1 MDITL
6 KTPAL
11 LFPATCLWN
20 QSTQTKALL
29 WDNDGVLVDTEILYF
44 QATKQAFRT
53 FGIELTEERYHRFF
67 LKESSGTLQLAKENG
82 LPSEITEELRT
93 ERDRI
98 YTQMLQTE
106 NLTRLGVEQ
115 VLTSLKK
122 KVIMGVV
129 TSSHA
134 DNFKIIH
141 DRTGFGRFFDFVIT
155 GDDVIETKP
164 SPEPYLMA
172 VQRTGCTPQEC
183 VAIEDSE
190 RGLLSAKA
198 AGIACWVIPTEL
210 TRYGDFSIADKVLT
224 SVADVARFIYPASK
238 TLPEQDS

>member
-1 MDITL
+1 MQ
-6 KTPAL
+6 K
-11 LFPATCLWN
+11 
-20 QSTQTKALL
+20 KALL

-44 QATKQAFRT
+44 QATKQAFQT
-53 FGIELTEERYHRFF
+53 VGVELTEETYHRLF

-82 LPSEITEELRT
+82 LLPEITEALRI
-93 ERDRI
+93 ERNRI
-98 YTQMLQTE
+98 YVQMLQTE
-106 NLTRLGVEQ
+106 NLTRLGVKQ
-115 VLTSLKK
+115 VLSTLKNR
-122 KVIMGVV
+122 VMMGVV

-134 DNFKIIH
+134 DNFNIIH

-155 GDDVIETKP
+155 GDDVSETKP

-172 VQRTGCTPQEC
+172 VRRAGCTPQEC

-210 TRYGDFSIADKVLT
+210 TRYGDFSMADKVLT
-224 SVADVARFIYPASK
+224 SVADVVRFIHPAAKSA
-238 TLPEQDS
+238 L

>member
-1 MDITL
+1 MQ
-6 KTPAL
+6 K
-11 LFPATCLWN
+11 
-20 QSTQTKALL
+20 KALL

-44 QATKQAFRT
+44 QATKQAFQT
-53 FGIELTEERYHRFF
+53 VGVELTEERYHRFF
-67 LKESSGTLQLAKENG
+67 LKESWGTLHLAKENG
-82 LPSEITEELRT
+82 LPTEITEELRA
-93 ERDRI
+93 ERNRI
-98 YTQMLQTE
+98 YSRMLQTE
-106 NLTRLGVEQ
+106 NLTRPGVDQ
-115 VLTSLKK
+115 VLTRLQK

-172 VQRTGCTPQEC
+172 VQRTGCAPREC

-210 TRYGDFSIADKVLT
+210 TRYGDFSMADKVLT
-224 SVADVARFIYPASK
+224 CVADVVRFIHPAS
-238 TLPEQDS
+238 

>member
-1 MDITL
+1 MQ
-6 KTPAL
+6 K
-11 LFPATCLWN
+11 
-20 QSTQTKALL
+20 KALL
-29 WDNDGVLVDTEILYF
+29 WDNDGVLVNTEILYF
-44 QATKQAFRT
+44 QATKQVFRT
-53 FGIELTEERYHRFF
+53 LGVELTEERYHKFF
-67 LKESSGTLQLAKENG
+67 LKESSGTLHLAMENG
-82 LPSEITEELRT
+82 LPPEITDGLRT

-115 VLTSLKK
+115 VLTSLQK
-122 KVIMGVV
+122 KVLMGVV

-141 DRTGFGRFFDFVIT
+141 DRTGFCRFFDFVIT
-155 GDDVIETKP
+155 GDDVNETKP

-172 VQRTGCTPQEC
+172 VQRAGCTPQEC

-198 AGIACWVIPTEL
+198 AGIECWVIPTEL
-210 TRYGDFSIADKVLT
+210 TRYGDFSMADKVLT
-224 SVADVARFIYPASK
+224 SVADVARFIHPDFQ
-238 TLPEQDS
+238 TPPERDC